1 MKTSLLDFLDLL
13 TFAKI
18 KLMKFNNAYCVIMA
32 GGVGSRFWPLS
43 RNTTPKQFL
52 DILGNKKTLIQ
63 HTYDRFRK
71 IFSPQ
76 QIFIITNVDY
86 EDLVKTQIPEID
98 SSQILLEPI
107 RRNTAACIA
116 YVSYKIYKQ
125 NPSATI
131 VVAPS
136 DHIILNED
144 DFLNIINEAVTET
157 SGKNILM
164 TLGIRPTRPDT
175 GYGYIQYSEK
185 TLENKKNNIEDSYM
199 FTNPFIKKVKTF
211 TEKPNY
217 ELAVQFLESGDFLW
231 NSGIFIWTAKAIVEA
246 LQTHARD
253 IALLFESKLSALNTI
268 NESSAI
274 QEIYPE
280 CRNISIDY
288 AVMEK
293 AQNVYV
299 YISDFGWS
307 DLGTWGSLH
316 DYRSKDINN
325 NVTTGVVMLYE
336 TTNSIIHL
344 TDIKLAVIQGL
355 DDYII
360 VQKDGILLIC
370 KKSDEQKIRHF
381 VNDIMIEKGE
391 EFV

>member
-1 MKTSLLDFLDLL
+1 
-13 TFAKI
+13 
-18 KLMKFNNAYCVIMA
+18 MA

-52 DILGNKKTLIQ
+52 DILGTKKTLIQ
-63 HTYDRFRK
+63 LTYERFRK

-76 QIFIITNVDY
+76 QIFIITNANY
-86 EDLVKTQIPEID
+86 EDLVKTQIPEINP
-98 SSQILLEPI
+98 SQILLEPI

-116 YVSYKIYKQ
+116 YISYKIFKQ
-125 NPSATI
+125 DPSAII
-131 VVAPS
+131 VVTPS
-136 DHIILNED
+136 DHIILNEEV
-144 DFLNIINEAVTET
+144 FLNTINEAVAET
-157 SGKNILM
+157 AGKNILM

-185 TLENKKNNIEDSYM
+185 TVENKKNNYDNTYI

-217 ELAVQFLESGDFLW
+217 ELALQFLESGDFLW

-253 IALLFESKLSALNTI
+253 IAVLFESKLNALNTE
-268 NESSAI
+268 NEYLAI

-316 DYRSKDINN
+316 DYSSKDINN
-325 NVTTGVVMLYE
+325 NATTGVVMLYE

-344 TDIKLAVIQGL
+344 SDIKLAVIQGL
-355 DDYII
+355 DDYIV

-381 VNDIMIEKGE
+381 VNDVMIEKGE
-391 EFV
+391 EFI